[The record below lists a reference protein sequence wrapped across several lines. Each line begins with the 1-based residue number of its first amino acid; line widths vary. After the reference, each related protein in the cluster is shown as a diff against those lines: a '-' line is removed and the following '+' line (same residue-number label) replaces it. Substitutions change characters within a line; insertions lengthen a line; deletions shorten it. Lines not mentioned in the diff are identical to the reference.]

1 MSAYL
6 YDRALVEKFKK
17 WTSSSKTQV
26 YGPSET
32 RRLYEI
38 MADETTDS
46 VKLPMIAISRDAG
59 YEIINDG
66 RTRRPLSYD
75 GIDRAYDE
83 KTNSMQIVNAIP
95 ISLVYQIDVY
105 TRKWEEADILM
116 RNLVFNIVNY
126 PAMKI
131 SIPGADMEHTARIQ
145 LGSTTINDNS
155 NISERFIEGNLT
167 VLSATISIDDA
178 YLWDVRQHRNAEV
191 EIRIDDTYEVR
202 NYICQDCGHLEQS
215 FLTPSICPMCGG
227 ESWKRQSDI

>member
-17 WTSSSKTQV
+17 WTSSSKTQI

-38 MADETTDS
+38 IADETTDS
-46 VKLPMIAISRDAG
+46 VKLPLIAISRDAG

-75 GIDRAYDE
+75 GIDRSYDE
-83 KTNSMQIVNAIP
+83 QTNSMIIVNAIP

-105 TRKWEEADILM
+105 ARKMEEADILM

-131 SIPGADMEHTARIQ
+131 SVPDADMEHTARIQ